1 MQLQQQC
8 SSSSRLASLPNE
20 LLTEIM
26 FYLDTD
32 PPSTSGLHDAPSLQL
47 TESATKPLKNLSCT
61 SSQFYHLARPF
72 LFSHLRF
79 DIRDER
85 DFLAFIQKSGLKR
98 RVRSLV
104 VTGKETVTGRRDT
117 TWWQRVLREI
127 NPQRIT
133 IVASPL
139 FIGDMTLTKV
149 VGTHS
154 WAFEIPLQI
163 LQLEQEPPV
172 RGHRDS
178 ISSCPALQD
187 KDDDDDSA
195 TTNILS
201 ARPWSKLAFNE
212 SSSLRAY
219 NHYEYFLL
227 RIPSIFDKWGTL
239 VSDERV
245 IADSL
250 PDPLPSLNRLTSFH
264 YTAVFPFYNH
274 VKLVLDV
281 LETMTELRSFSV
293 QLAPGKSDSVI
304 EDERRGSMDPRD
316 PWMEIATGYSLI
328 AHAVR
333 DAGNRRNLVEFQACD
348 YAVEPMQADLRAVVG
363 TVLGG
368 GGWVHDGCGVWRK
381 K

>member
-8 SSSSRLASLPNE
+8 SPSSQLASLPNE
-20 LLTEIM
+20 LLAEIL
-26 FYLDTD
+26 FYLDTE
-32 PPSTSGLHDAPSLQL
+32 PPSTFGQHDAPSLQL
-47 TESATKPLKNLSCT
+47 TESAAKPLKNLACT
-61 SSQFYHLARPF
+61 SSQFYYLTRPT
-72 LFSHLRF
+72 LFAHLRF

-85 DFLAFIQKSGLKR
+85 DFLTFVQKSGLR
-98 RVRSLV
+98 RYVRSLV
-104 VTGKETVTGRRDT
+104 VTGKETVDGRRDT
-117 TWWQRVLREI
+117 TWWQRVLRVI

-139 FIGDMTLTKV
+139 YIGDLTLTKI

-154 WAFEIPLQI
+154 WAFEIPFQI
-163 LQLEQEPPV
+163 LQLEQDLPV
-172 RGHRDS
+172 RSHRAS
-178 ISSCPALQD
+178 ISSCPALLEED
-187 KDDDDDSA
+187 KNESSP
-195 TTNILS
+195 TNIMS
-201 ARPWSKLAFNE
+201 ARQWTNLTFNE

-227 RIPSIFDKWGTL
+227 RIPSVFDKWGTL

-245 IADSL
+245 LADSL
-250 PDPLPSLNRLTSFH
+250 PDPLPSLTHLTSFH

-281 LETMTELRSFSV
+281 LETMTELRTFRV

-316 PWMEIATGYSLI
+316 PWMEITTGYSLI

-333 DAGNRRNLVEFQACD
+333 DAGSRRNLVEFQACD
-348 YAVEPMQADLRAVVG
+348 YAVEQLQADLRAVVG

-368 GGWVHDGCGVWRK
+368 GGWVHDDCGVWRK
-381 K
+381 N